1 MHRCITIVF
10 GFNPTSTPYIPMLST
25 DNEADKI
32 FELTIEEEERMRGGV
47 GVSVGGG

>member
-1 MHRCITIVF
+1 
-10 GFNPTSTPYIPMLST
+10 MLST

-47 GVSVGGG
+47 GVSVGGGWCYLVLVRPLV